1 MKYYN
6 NNLVYAYK
14 IWLMVAT
21 ILVAVCAMVTLY
33 VVVTNY
39 KSYEKAMGR
48 TYVYGSNGASIEV
61 NLKPKK

>member
-6 NNLVYAYK
+6 NNLVYAYR
-14 IWLMVAT
+14 IWIMACTV
-21 ILVAVCAMVTLY
+21 LVAIASMITLY

-39 KSYEKAMGR
+39 KSYEKTMAR